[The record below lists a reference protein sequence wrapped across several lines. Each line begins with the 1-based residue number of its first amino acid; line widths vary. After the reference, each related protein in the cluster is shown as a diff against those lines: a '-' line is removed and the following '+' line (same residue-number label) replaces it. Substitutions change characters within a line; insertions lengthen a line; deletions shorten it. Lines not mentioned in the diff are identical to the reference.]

1 MKSLEIALSSRA
13 TSSLATM
20 HEALVKQI
28 RAQVVPPSAIEALQ
42 AATSNVALTKLNV
55 LNTMQPFAKIAA
67 IQSAQIEQALAPT
80 LRTHRLLMESIAQS
94 VQPISIPRSAFPA
107 LNFSVL
113 YQSLEINQQWGTLAA
128 QIYKQAAVDLPEFDF
143 EEIDDPVEEQPQD
156 APSTSIEQR
165 RDFIKTLLCVILFIS
180 LQVGDSWG
188 EDPGT
193 VILNVATSFIELLI
207 SERVAEGLTAP
218 FKDYDPT

>member
-1 MKSLEIALSSRA
+1 MKSLEIALSNRSS
-13 TSSLATM
+13 SSLATM
-20 HEALVKQI
+20 QEILAKQI
-28 RAQVVPPSAIEALQ
+28 RSQLFSPALTEAIR
-42 AATSNVALTKLNV
+42 AATANVAWTRTNV
-55 LNTMQPFAKIAA
+55 LNTMRPFTKIAA

-80 LRTHRLLMESIAQS
+80 LRTHRLMMESLAQS
-94 VQPISIPRSAFPA
+94 VRPISIPRSALPA
-107 LNFSVL
+107 LNFSAL

-128 QIYKQAAVDLPEFDF
+128 QIYKQATVDLPDF
-143 EEIDDPVEEQPQD
+143 EEINDLFEEQPQD

-165 RDFIKTLLCVILFIS
+165 RDFIKTFLCVILFIS